1 MPRYEFTDQA
11 ESDLDSITD
20 YTLEQW
26 GKDQAIQ
33 YIDGL
38 ESLAQ
43 TLVENPDIGVHR
55 KHLFEGLMS
64 FPYVSHILYYV
75 KQPHGITIIRVLHQR
90 MDPKRH
96 VTTSQITQ

>member
-11 ESDLDSITD
+11 ECDLDSITD
-20 YTLEQW
+20 YTLERW
-26 GKDQAIQ
+26 GKGQAIK
-33 YIDGL
+33 YIDEL

-43 TLVENPDIGVHR
+43 TLVENPDLGVNR
-55 KHLFEGLMS
+55 NDLFVGLIS

-96 VTTSQITQ
+96 LTTTQITQ